1 MTYINLDIR
10 ILHTLMYQVDLCYT
24 DITLITYYFLNA
36 LYPCNVILYIN
47 APVRIYGATYY
58 STTTAASDV
67 VVAYNTS
74 GPWNLMLSGHA
85 DY

>member
-1 MTYINLDIR
+1 MTREYYSFGLTS
-10 ILHTLMYQVDLCYT
+10 LYFF
-24 DITLITYYFLNA
+24 TLITYYFLNA

-58 STTTAASDV
+58 STATTSDI